1 MKSNS
6 NDRPPILQDL
16 GNGSWHYNYNI
27 TEVEVT
33 PEPMAEAEGDQVP
46 AARKAYDYDTVEVWG
61 RPDYD
66 KCVKAVLRSRRDET
80 EEFSLINKVQRFRT
94 WAIGRTKR
102 TKPNNEN
109 YLKEVL
115 AVKAMVRADL
125 AAAGIDVGAAGI

>member
-27 TEVEVT
+27 AEVEVL
-33 PEPMAEAEGDQVP
+33 PEPMAVAEGEQAP
-46 AARKAYDYDTVEVWG
+46 TARKAYDYDTVEVWG

-80 EEFSLINKVQRFRT
+80 EEFSLINKYNAFVLGLST
-94 WAIGRTKR
+94 DEAD
-102 TKPNNEN
+102 
-109 YLKEVL
+109 KEEYEAFLTEVM
-115 AVKAMVRADL
+115 AVKAMVRNDL
-125 AAAGIDVGAAGI
+125 AAANIE

>member
-27 TEVEVT
+27 AEVEVR
-33 PEPMAEAEGDQVP
+33 PEPMAVAEGEQAP
-46 AARKAYDYDTVEVWG
+46 AARKAYDYNTVEVWG

-80 EEFSLINKVQRFRT
+80 EEFSLINKYNAFVLGLST
-94 WAIGRTKR
+94 DEADK
-102 TKPNNEN
+102 
-109 YLKEVL
+109 KEYEAFLTEVM
-115 AVKAMVRADL
+115 AVKAMVRNDL
-125 AAAGIDVGAAGI
+125 AAANIE

>member
-33 PEPMAEAEGDQVP
+33 PEPMAEAEGDQVS

-66 KCVKAVLRSRRDET
+66 KCVKAVLRSRR
-80 EEFSLINKVQRFRT
+80 VQRFRT
-94 WAIGRTKR
+94 WAIDGRSGQNRIRKL
-102 TKPNNEN
+102 P
-109 YLKEVL
+109 
-115 AVKAMVRADL
+115 
-125 AAAGIDVGAAGI
+125 

>member
-27 TEVEVT
+27 TEVDVQ
-33 PEPMAEAEGDQVP
+33 PEPMAEAEDEQAT

-80 EEFSLINKVQRFRT
+80 EEFSLINKYNAFVLGLST
-94 WAIGRTKR
+94 DEADKT
-102 TKPNNEN
+102 
-109 YLKEVL
+109 EVPKL
-115 AVKAMVRADL
+115 P
-125 AAAGIDVGAAGI
+125 

>member
-46 AARKAYDYDTVEVWG
+46 AARKAYDYDTVEIWG

-66 KCVKAVLRSRRDET
+66 KGRFAFPPGRNRR
-80 EEFSLINKVQRFRT
+80 I
-94 WAIGRTKR
+94 
-102 TKPNNEN
+102 
-109 YLKEVL
+109 
-115 AVKAMVRADL
+115 
-125 AAAGIDVGAAGI
+125 

>member
-27 TEVEVT
+27 TEVEVQ
-33 PEPMAEAEGDQVP
+33 PGPMAEQEGEQTQ
-46 AARKAYDYDTVEVWG
+46 AARKAYDYDTVEIWG

-80 EEFSLINKVQRFRT
+80 EEFSLINKYNAFVLGLST
-94 WAIGRTKR
+94 DETDKKEYEA
-102 TKPNNEN
+102 
-109 YLKEVL
+109 YLSEVI

-125 AAAGIDVGAAGI
+125 QEAGIEVTGSKL

>member
-27 TEVEVT
+27 TEVEVQ
-33 PEPMAEAEGDQVP
+33 PEPMAEQEGEQTH
-46 AARKAYDYDTVEVWG
+46 AARKAYDYDTVVIWG

-80 EEFSLINKVQRFRT
+80 EEFSLINKYNAFVLGLST
-94 WAIGRTKR
+94 DETDKTEYEA
-102 TKPNNEN
+102 
-109 YLKEVL
+109 YLSEVI

-125 AAAGIDVGAAGI
+125 QEAGIEVTGSKL

>member
-16 GNGSWHYNYNI
+16 GTGSWHYNYNI
-27 TEVEVT
+27 TEVEVQ
-33 PEPMAEAEGDQVP
+33 PEPMAETEGEQKP
-46 AARKAYDYDTVEVWG
+46 AARKAYDYDTVEIWG

-80 EEFSLINKVQRFRT
+80 EEFSLINKYNAFVLGLST
-94 WAIGRTKR
+94 DETDK
-102 TKPNNEN
+102 TEYES
-109 YLKEVL
+109 YLSEVI

-125 AAAGIDVGAAGI
+125 QEAGIEVTGSKL

>member
-80 EEFSLINKVQRFRT
+80 EY
-94 WAIGRTKR
+94 
-102 TKPNNEN
+102 EN

>member
-27 TEVEVT
+27 TEVEVQ
-33 PEPMAEAEGDQVP
+33 PEPMADTEGEQVQ
-46 AARKAYDYDTVEVWG
+46 AARTASDYDTVEVWG

-80 EEFSLINKVQRFRT
+80 EEFSLINKYNAFVLGLST
-94 WAIGRTKR
+94 DEAD
-102 TKPNNEN
+102 
-109 YLKEVL
+109 KEEYEAFLTEVM
-115 AVKAMVRADL
+115 AVKAMVRNDL
-125 AAAGIDVGAAGI
+125 AAANIK

>member
-27 TEVEVT
+27 TEVEIQS
-33 PEPMAEAEGDQVP
+33 EPMAETEDEQEP
-46 AARKAYDYDTVEVWG
+46 AARKAYDYDTVEIWG

-66 KCVKAVLRSRRDET
+66 TCVKAVLRSRRDET
-80 EEFSLINKVQRFRT
+80 EEFSLINKYNAFVLGLST
-94 WAIGRTKR
+94 DETDKKEYEA
-102 TKPNNEN
+102 
-109 YLKEVL
+109 YLSEVI

-125 AAAGIDVGAAGI
+125 QEVGIEVTGSKL

>member
-27 TEVEVT
+27 TEVEIQS
-33 PEPMAEAEGDQVP
+33 EPMAETEDEQEP
-46 AARKAYDYDTVEVWG
+46 AARKAYDYDTVEIWG

-80 EEFSLINKVQRFRT
+80 EEFSLINKYNAFVLGLST
-94 WAIGRTKR
+94 DETDKKEYEA
-102 TKPNNEN
+102 
-109 YLKEVL
+109 YLSEVI

-125 AAAGIDVGAAGI
+125 QEVGIEVTGSKL

>member
-6 NDRPPILQDL
+6 NERPPVLLDL

-27 TEVEVT
+27 TEVAVQ
-33 PEPMAEAEGDQVP
+33 PEPTASEGTEQEP
-46 AARKAYDYDTVEVWG
+46 RIAYECDTVAIWG

-80 EEFSLINKVQRFRT
+80 EEFSLINKFNAFVLGLST
-94 WAIGRTKR
+94 DAADKTEY
-102 TKPNNEN
+102 EN

-115 AVKAMVRADL
+115 AVKAMVGYDL
-125 AAAGIDVGAAGI
+125 AAVGIDVSKTKM

>member
-27 TEVEVT
+27 TEVEIQS
-33 PEPMAEAEGDQVP
+33 EPMAETEGEQEP
-46 AARKAYDYDTVEVWG
+46 AARKAYDYDTVEIWG

-80 EEFSLINKVQRFRT
+80 EEFSLINKYNAFVLGLST
-94 WAIGRTKR
+94 DETDKKEYEA
-102 TKPNNEN
+102 
-109 YLKEVL
+109 YLSEVI

-125 AAAGIDVGAAGI
+125 QEAGIEVTGSKL